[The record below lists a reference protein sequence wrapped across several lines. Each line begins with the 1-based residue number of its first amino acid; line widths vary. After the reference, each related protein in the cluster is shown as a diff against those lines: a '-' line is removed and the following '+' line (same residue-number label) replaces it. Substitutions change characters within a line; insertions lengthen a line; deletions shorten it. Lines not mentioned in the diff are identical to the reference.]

1 MQTRIGLPVFHL
13 QMNAG
18 LESTLA
24 DVTEVY
30 ITMRSA
36 SGYAYYDATPLIFIP

>member
-1 MQTRIGLPVFHL
+1 MQIRFGPPV
-13 QMNAG
+13 MNAG

-30 ITMRSA
+30 ITMRSVP
-36 SGYAYYDATPLIFIP
+36 GYTFYDAIPLIFIP